1 MITFRIV
8 LFVAAIGLGTVLVR
22 NTTDMLTCMS
32 QGTHCPEAPA
42 GPSR

>member
-8 LFVAAIGLGTVLVR
+8 LFAAAIGLGTVLVR

-32 QGTHCPEAPA
+32 HGTQCSEVPSGPA
-42 GPSR
+42 R